1 MTPWHALFTDLLIMA
16 QAKKEPTLRELNRQ
30 YSPDHNPLL
39 EPTLVETKR
48 RYVRAGRGK
57 DLVDPLTG
65 EVSAIATI
73 HTVEER
79 DDAEFV
85 KVFAAGVQA
94 MYGLSKTG
102 IRVFQSILDEYQSTR
117 MTGGFADSIYLHWF
131 DENLNGRSI
140 GMSEATFHRGFKE
153 LLLNRFL
160 APRSANLYWVNAALF
175 FKGDRVA
182 FVKEYRRKKSSP
194 QAQQLD
200 PTRDPNTIDW
210 VDQER

>member
-1 MTPWHALFTDLLIMA
+1 MTTTSSRSLLTLGVLAGTLALI
-16 QAKKEPTLRELNRQ
+16 P
-30 YSPDHNPLL
+30 PDADA
-39 EPTLVETKR
+39 R
-48 RYVRAGRGK
+48 R
-57 DLVDPLTG
+57 
-65 EVSAIATI
+65 
-73 HTVEER
+73 
-79 DDAEFV
+79 F
-85 KVFAAGVQA
+85 
-94 MYGLSKTG
+94 
-102 IRVFQSILDEYQSTR
+102 
-117 MTGGFADSIYLHWF
+117 GG
-131 DENLNGRSI
+131 GRSI

>member
-1 MTPWHALFTDLLIMA
+1 MES
-16 QAKKEPTLRELNRQ
+16 AKKSPSLRELNRQ
-30 YSPDHNPLL
+30 YSPDYNPLID
-39 EPTLVETKR
+39 PSTVETKK

-65 EVSAIATI
+65 EVTAVSTI

-85 KVFAAGVQA
+85 KVFAEGVRA
-94 MYGLSKTG
+94 MYDLSKTG
-102 IRVFQSILDEYQSTR
+102 MRVFQAILSEYQSTR

-131 DENLNGRSI
+131 DSNLNGRDL
-140 GMSEATFHRGFKE
+140 GMSEATVHRGFKE

-160 APRSANLYWVNAALF
+160 CPRGPSMYWVNPALF

-182 FVKEYRRKKSSP
+182 FIKEYRRKSSHAP
-194 QAQQLD
+194 V
-200 PTRDPNTIDW
+200 TRDPNTRDW
-210 VDQER
+210 VNGAADSEGRPQNSEKIVR

>member
-1 MTPWHALFTDLLIMA
+1 MESP
-16 QAKKEPTLRELNRQ
+16 KKGPTLRELNRNF
-30 YSPDHNPLL
+30 SPDHNPLL
-39 EPTLVETKR
+39 ASTLVETKR

-73 HTVEER
+73 QTVEEK

-102 IRVFQSILDEYQSTR
+102 MRVFQAILEEYQSTR
-117 MTGGFADSIYLHWF
+117 MTGGFADSIYLSWF
-131 DENLNGRSI
+131 DENLNGRKL

-153 LLLNRFL
+153 LLLNKFL
-160 APRSANLYWVNAALF
+160 APRSPNLYWVNAALF

-182 FVKEYRRKKSSP
+182 FIKEYRRKAP
-194 QAQQLD
+194 ANQN
-200 PTRDPNTIDW
+200 RDPNTIDW
-210 VDQER
+210 VDDANADS